1 MREISV
7 WFIVDVIIKKIWFI
21 LLTIAVLAGSA
32 FVVNSYFVDPVYAAS
47 SAVLGSNGAVG
58 SEYEEDTESTSSN
71 KINSSDLASSLNM
84 IDTYVDTMK
93 TNAFYEAVV
102 KRPEIVTLG
111 YDATQLRQMVTVEKR
126 SEYSLFI
133 DVTVMSKNPQHAIT
147 IANSIAS
154 AIPDYIVT
162 VLPGGMIFPADNS
175 VSAKLVS
182 PQTFRDTVLFGFVGA
197 VLSIVIFIL
206 LAAADNAIKGEE
218 DLENRYDIPILGV
231 VPSFEPTATAVKG
244 GTKQ

>member
-32 FVVNSYFVDPVYAAS
+32 FVVNSYFVDPIYAAS
-47 SAVLGSNGAVG
+47 SAVIGSNGAVG
-58 SEYEEDTESTSSN
+58 SEYEEAETTSSN

-133 DVTVMSKNPQHAIT
+133 DVTVMSKNPKHAIT

-162 VLPGGMIFPADNS
+162 VLPGGMIFRADNS

-197 VLSIVIFIL
+197 VLSIVLFIL

-231 VPSFEPTATAVKG
+231 VPSFEPIPAATKG

>member
-1 MREISV
+1 MREISI
-7 WFIVDVIIKKIWFI
+7 WFIIDVIIKKIWFI

-32 FVVNSYFVDPVYAAS
+32 FVINSYFVDPVYAAS
-47 SAVLGSNGAVG
+47 SAVIGSNGAVG
-58 SEYEEDTESTSSN
+58 GEYEETDTTSSS

-102 KRPEIVTLG
+102 KRPEIVSLG
-111 YDATQLRQMVTVEKR
+111 YDATQLGRMVTVVKR

-133 DVTVMSKNPQHAIT
+133 DVTVTSKNPQHAII

-162 VLPGGMIFPADNS
+162 VLPGGMIFRADNS

-182 PQTFRDTVLFGFVGA
+182 PQVFRDTVLFGFVGA
-197 VLSIVIFIL
+197 VLSVIFFIL
-206 LAAADNAIKGEE
+206 LAAADNAVKGEE

-231 VPSFEPTATAVKG
+231 VPSFDPVPAATKG